1 MKQLLYLK
9 DDQLK
14 ELIEKLFISY
24 RETFS
29 DSKKVLNKYSIGL
42 AHQKV
47 IHLLSMYEG
56 ISISELLKRLKVTKQ
71 SLNRVLK
78 DLIKIEAI
86 IFKKDQQDTRVKHIF
101 LNEKGKKIFKEIFEV
116 QKKRIYNAL
125 LNSSSEEVIN
135 FDNVLKKIIISEA
148 LNKILKFKKK
158 DYIVLHDGVDT
169 LNFKK
174 IKKIKK
180 VKTITYVGSF
190 YRGRGINLIL
200 KMATKFHNL
209 QFNLYGQN
217 RDNFKINLK
226 NLKLFKFVDYFKVP
240 TILSSADILL
250 MPYEKKVWIRSKN
263 LNTANY
269 CSPLKMF
276 DYLAAG
282 KIIMS
287 SKLDGICEVLKHNK
301 NSIIVKSHNFK
312 DWSYSLK
319 KILTNYYNID
329 EIQKNALKTARY
341 YTWKK
346 RASKIVENYIN
357 QKE

>member
-101 LNEKGKKIFKEIFEV
+101 LNEKGEKIFKEIFEL

-135 FDNVLKKIIISEA
+135 FDNVLSKII
-148 LNKILKFKKK
+148 
-158 DYIVLHDGVDT
+158 HG
-169 LNFKK
+169 
-174 IKKIKK
+174 
-180 VKTITYVGSF
+180 
-190 YRGRGINLIL
+190 
-200 KMATKFHNL
+200 
-209 QFNLYGQN
+209 
-217 RDNFKINLK
+217 
-226 NLKLFKFVDYFKVP
+226 
-240 TILSSADILL
+240 
-250 MPYEKKVWIRSKN
+250 
-263 LNTANY
+263 
-269 CSPLKMF
+269 
-276 DYLAAG
+276 
-282 KIIMS
+282 
-287 SKLDGICEVLKHNK
+287 
-301 NSIIVKSHNFK
+301 
-312 DWSYSLK
+312 
-319 KILTNYYNID
+319 
-329 EIQKNALKTARY
+329 
-341 YTWKK
+341 
-346 RASKIVENYIN
+346 
-357 QKE
+357 